1 MEERAENNTETK
13 RNIFI
18 VDDEA
23 PIRKVLKTHL
33 TREGY
38 NVIESSGGNKVFE
51 HLQSNHFDLVISDI
65 RMPEVDGSE
74 VLDYVT
80 KEYST
85 IPIIML
91 TGLTDINVAI
101 DIMRRGAFDYIT
113 KPVKKAELM
122 NTIDK
127 ALNHKDLLERNKE
140 LERQNQEYQLY
151 LEDKVKERTKDL
163 SGKAQEL
170 NAAYKLLK
178 DINIQFVQV
187 MAEAIEAKDE
197 YTRGHCDR
205 MRIQSL
211 KIGELLELSAEDLET
226 LEYATILHD
235 LGKIGVKETILN
247 KPGKL
252 TEEEFDEIK
261 EHPVIGEKI
270 LEGIT
275 HMGPAAKIVGAHHE
289 NFDGTGYPR
298 GLKGE
303 AIPLASRIIA
313 VADIFDSMYSS
324 RPYRKKLSLD
334 TVLTEIRRVSG
345 NQLDPEI
352 VELFLNEKVYLTT
365 IT

>member
-1 MEERAENNTETK
+1 MELQEEKK
-13 RNIFI
+13 RSIFI

-38 NVIESSGGNKVFE
+38 NVIESSGGNAIFD
-51 HLQSNHFDLVISDI
+51 HLNSNSFDLVISDI

-85 IPIIML
+85 TPIIML

-101 DIMRRGAFDYIT
+101 DIMKRGAFDYIT

-127 ALNHKDLLERNKE
+127 ALSHKDLLERNEE
-140 LERQNQEYQLY
+140 LERQNKEYQLY
-151 LEDKVKERTKDL
+151 LEDKVRERTRDL
-163 SGKAQEL
+163 SEKAFEL
-170 NAAYKLLK
+170 KDAYKLLK

-187 MAEAIEAKDE
+187 MAETIEAKDK

-205 MRIQSL
+205 MRIQCL
-211 KIGELLELSAEDLET
+211 RIGELLEFSEEDLET

-235 LGKIGVKETILN
+235 LGKVGVKETILN
-247 KPGKL
+247 KEGKL
-252 TEEEFDEIK
+252 TEEEFEEIRQ
-261 EHPVIGEKI
+261 HPEMGEKI

-275 HMGPAAKIVGAHHE
+275 HMSPAAKIVGAHHE
-289 NFDGTGYPR
+289 NYDGTGYPK
-298 GLKGE
+298 GIKGE
-303 AIPLASRIIA
+303 AIPISSRIIA
-313 VADIFDSMYSS
+313 VADIFDAMYSS
-324 RPYRKKLSLD
+324 RPYRKKLDLE
-334 TVLTEIRRVSG
+334 TVLTEIKKVAG
-345 NQLDPEI
+345 KQLDPNI
-352 VELFLNEKVYLTT
+352 VNVFLREKVYLTT
-365 IT
+365 IK

>member
-1 MEERAENNTETK
+1 MEQPLEHKDELR
-13 RNIFI
+13 RSIFI

-38 NVIESSGGNKVFE
+38 NVIESSGGNAIFD
-51 HLQSNHFDLVISDI
+51 HLKSNQFDLVISDI

-80 KEYST
+80 KEYAT

-91 TGLTDINVAI
+91 TGLTDISVAI
-101 DIMRRGAFDYIT
+101 DIMKRGAFDYIT

-127 ALNHKDLLERNKE
+127 ALSHKDLLERNQE
-140 LERQNQEYQLY
+140 LERQNKEYQLY

-163 SGKAQEL
+163 SEKAQEL

-178 DINIQFVQV
+178 NINIQFVQV
-187 MAEAIEAKDE
+187 MAEAIEAKDQ

-211 KIGELLELSAEDLET
+211 RMGELLKLGREDLET

-252 TEEEFDEIK
+252 TEEEFAEIK
-261 EHPVIGEKI
+261 EHPMIGEKI

-275 HMGPAAKIVGAHHE
+275 HMGPAAKIVGTHHE
-289 NFDGTGYPR
+289 NFDGSGYPR

-303 AIPLASRIIA
+303 AIPLAARIIA
-313 VADIFDSMYSS
+313 VTDIFDSMYSS
-324 RPYRKKLSLD
+324 RPYRKKLDLE
-334 TVLTEIRRVSG
+334 TVLTEIKRVSG
-345 NQLDPEI
+345 MQLDPEI
-352 VELFLNEKVYLTT
+352 VKIFLNEKVYLTT

>member
-1 MEERAENNTETK
+1 MELQNEQQKDNK
-13 RNIFI
+13 RSIFI

-33 TREGY
+33 SREGY
-38 NVIESSGGNKVFE
+38 NVIESAGGNEIFN
-51 HLQSNHFDLVISDI
+51 HLRASHFDLVISDI

-74 VLDYVT
+74 VLDFIT

-85 IPIIML
+85 TPIIML

-101 DIMRRGAFDYIT
+101 DIMKRGAFDYIT

-122 NTIDK
+122 NTISK
-127 ALNHKDLLERNKE
+127 ALIHKDLLDRNEE
-140 LERQNQEYQLY
+140 LERQNKDYQLY
-151 LEDKVKERTKDL
+151 LEDKIKERTKNL
-163 SGKAQEL
+163 SEKAREL

-187 MAEAIEAKDE
+187 MAETIEAKDE

-205 MRIQSL
+205 MRIQCL
-211 KIGELLELSAEDLET
+211 KLGELLELSHEDLET

-252 TEEEFDEIK
+252 TEEEFNEIK
-261 EHPVIGEKI
+261 KHPEMGERI

-289 NFDGTGYPR
+289 NFDGSGYPKNLR
-298 GLKGE
+298 GE

-324 RPYRKKLSLD
+324 RPYRKKLDLE

-345 NQLDPEI
+345 TQLDPRI
-352 VELFLNEKVYLTT
+352 VDVFLSGKVYLTT
-365 IT
+365 IS

>member
-1 MEERAENNTETK
+1 MELQTEKK
-13 RNIFI
+13 RSIFI

-38 NVIESSGGNKVFE
+38 DVIESSGGNKVFD
-51 HLQSNHFDLVISDI
+51 HLHSNKFDLVISDI

-74 VLDYVT
+74 ILDHVT
-80 KEYST
+80 KEYKT
-85 IPIIML
+85 TPIIML
-91 TGLTDINVAI
+91 TGLTDINTAI

-122 NTIDK
+122 STIDK
-127 ALNHKDLLERNKE
+127 ALTHKDLLERNEE
-140 LERQNQEYQLY
+140 LERQNKDYQLY
-151 LEDKVKERTKDL
+151 LEDKVKERTK
-163 SGKAQEL
+163 EL
-170 NAAYKLLK
+170 TERSHELKDAYKLLK
-178 DINIQFVQV
+178 EINIQFVQT

-205 MRIQSL
+205 MRIQCL
-211 KIGELLELSAEDLET
+211 RIGELMGLSVEDLET

-252 TEEEFDEIK
+252 TEEEFAEIR
-261 EHPVIGEKI
+261 EHPAKGEKI

-275 HMGPAAKIVGAHHE
+275 HMSTAAKIVGSHHE
-289 NFDGTGYPR
+289 NFDGSGYPN
-298 GLKGE
+298 GIKGE
-303 AIPLASRIIA
+303 EIPLSSRIIA
-313 VADIFDSMYSS
+313 VADIFDAMYSS
-324 RPYRKKLSLD
+324 RPYRKKLTLD
-334 TVLTEIRRVSG
+334 AVLDEIRKVSG
-345 NQLDPEI
+345 KQLDPDI
-352 VELFLNEKVYLTT
+352 VEVFLNEKVYLTT